1 MTIDSTGTTA
11 VDNNYFWLPIAT
23 CPKGVKVQLIAR
35 KTGVAQYGKLEK
47 GDTYYTHW
55 APLPKFKKDE
65 K

>member
-1 MTIDSTGTTA
+1 MTIDSTGTAA
-11 VDNNYFWLPIAT
+11 VDNNYFWLPIET

-35 KTGVAQYGKLEK
+35 KTGVAQYGKLDK
-47 GDTYYTHW
+47 DDTYYTHW